1 MVIAR
6 EHESQVARCLV
17 QAIILVSQAGRQAG
31 RSVAHA
37 LPVAL
42 PACSNLGLNSMTHHY
57 IIKIIID

>member
-17 QAIILVSQAGRQAG
+17 QAIISQAGRQAG
-31 RSVAHA
+31 RQVGCACVAG
-37 LPVAL
+37 VAGR
-42 PACSNLGLNSMTHHY
+42 SNFMGLNNMTHHY

>member
-17 QAIILVSQAGRQAG
+17 QAIISQAGRQVGCACVAGVAG
-31 RSVAHA
+31 RS
-37 LPVAL
+37 
-42 PACSNLGLNSMTHHY
+42 NFMGLNNMTHHY